1 MKLLGI
7 DGAMLTLAT
16 TDVDRHSTETVMDRY
31 KPFQNRNTGIA
42 VNVENEV
49 SIGSKET
56 VVTPAILEVDTSKQK
71 DIVVSGIKITIIA
84 VQPYTIQYKVQ
95 DIMSKR

>member
-31 KPFQNRNTGIA
+31 KPFQNRNTGTA
-42 VNVENEV
+42 VNIENKV